1 MNEPPVTALV
11 VFDLAGTT
19 VHDGGE
25 VVAAFTGALEAE
37 GVEVSADALARVRG
51 ASKREAIRSFFPDNA
66 AGGRSAD
73 AAYAAFRERL
83 RAGLARDARPVDG
96 ACETF
101 DALRAV
107 GIRIALNTGFD
118 RDITGLLLES
128 LGWRDGVAEAIVC
141 GDDVPEG
148 RPAPYMIFRAM
159 ELTRTASVH
168 QVANVGD
175 TALDLLA
182 GHHAG
187 VRWNIGVLTGA
198 HDAARLAQAPHTHLA
213 ASVAALP
220 AFRGPGGA

>member
-1 MNEPPVTALV
+1 MNERPVTALV

-25 VVAAFTGALEAE
+25 VAAAFTGALEDGGIAV
-37 GVEVSADALARVRG
+37 GAAALTQVRG
-51 ASKREAIRSFFPDNA
+51 ASKREAIRRFFPEGA
-66 AGGRSAD
+66 AGDRSAA

-83 RAGLARDARPVDG
+83 RAGLSAGAQPVDG
-96 ACETF
+96 AREAF
-101 DALRAV
+101 EGLRAA
-107 GIRIALNTGFD
+107 GIRVALNTGFD
-118 RDITGLLLES
+118 REITGLLLDS
-128 LGWRDGVAEAIVC
+128 LGWRDGVADAVVC
-141 GDDVPEG
+141 GDDVAEG

-175 TALDLLA
+175 TTLDLLA

-198 HDAARLAQAPHTHLA
+198 HDAARLADAPHTHLA

-220 AFRGPGGA
+220 AFRGPGGP

>member
-1 MNEPPVTALV
+1 VNERPVTALV

-25 VVAAFTGALEAE
+25 VAAAFTGALEAA
-37 GVEVSADALARVRG
+37 GVAVGAAALARVRG
-51 ASKREAIRSFFPDNA
+51 ASKREAIRGFFPDGA
-66 AGGRSAD
+66 AGDRSAE

-83 RAGLARDARPVDG
+83 RARLGRGARPVDG
-96 ACETF
+96 AHQAF
-101 DALRAV
+101 GALRAA
-107 GIRIALNTGFD
+107 GIKVALNTGFD
-118 RDITGLLLES
+118 RETTGFLLDS
-128 LGWRDGVAEAIVC
+128 LGWRDGVADAVVC
-141 GDDVPEG
+141 GDDVAEG

-182 GHHAG
+182 GYHAG

-198 HDAARLAQAPHTHLA
+198 HDAARLADAPHTHLA
-213 ASVAALP
+213 ASVAELP
-220 AFRGPGGA
+220 AFRGPGGS